1 MSVHVL
7 VWERGTLVSLDHK
20 CSWGSFWINFI
31 RFVWKG
37 RLHFFREIKDPIGPK
52 RILPLPNRRGS
63 QSGPLNRNDPSAM
76 QRIHHGIRKG
86 SASWTETIPRR
97 CSASTMESE
106 KVQPQ
111 EYPRERNSSGLVR
124 WGACYHS
131 LYFLG
136 RHSQVKIFKRNH
148 KKLDSLPI
156 PHHQRKREGTR
167 IASIWRGSKVILKS
181 QNFSKKSAFTNKSH
195 KKHDKKEILTIFPRW
210 SMMSPTRHT
219 SRKSHTQIKNKLV
232 IRSM

>member
-31 RFVWKG
+31 RFVWRLG
-37 RLHFFREIKDPIGPK
+37 RLHFFREIKDPIG
-52 RILPLPNRRGS
+52 RNQRPNRTQKDPYPYQQAGITI
-63 QSGPLNRNDPSAM
+63 GP
-76 QRIHHGIRKG
+76 
-86 SASWTETIPRR
+86 WTETIPRR

-148 KKLDSLPI
+148 KKLESLPI
-156 PHHQRKREGTR
+156 PHHQRKREATR

>member
-1 MSVHVL
+1 MSVHDL

-31 RFVWKG
+31 RFVWRLG

-52 RILPLPNRRGS
+52 RIPTLTQQAGITIGPWTETIPRRCHAS
-63 QSGPLNRNDPSAM
+63 TMESEKAHPPGPKRSLGDATHPPWNQKRP
-76 QRIHHGIRKG
+76 
-86 SASWTETIPRR
+86 WTETIPRR

-136 RHSQVKIFKRNH
+136 RHSQVKIFKRHH

-156 PHHQRKREGTR
+156 PHQQRKREATR
-167 IASIWRGSKVILKS
+167 IASIWRGLKEFSKVILKS
-181 QNFSKKSAFTNKSH
+181 QNFKKKICIHEQVSQKT
-195 KKHDKKEILTIFPRW
+195 W
-210 SMMSPTRHT
+210 
-219 SRKSHTQIKNKLV
+219 
-232 IRSM
+232 